1 MRFKDKNKKSNNIAS
16 SINGPF
22 DVLVSDQTE
31 HVNIGNLAILAMDI
45 EIDNHK
51 EIAFIRLT
59 EPMCVWGDTYPEE
72 EKKIKFMIP
81 KTEKKGNEEKLT
93 GNQGFQGEKGEN
105 QEKNKMILDKNEINV
120 GFEIKRVESK
130 MKEIEEELENN
141 YGMNKFQKES
151 FEEIK
156 R

>member
-1 MRFKDKNKKSNNIAS
+1 
-16 SINGPF
+16 
-22 DVLVSDQTE
+22 
-31 HVNIGNLAILAMDI
+31 
-45 EIDNHK
+45 
-51 EIAFIRLT
+51 
-59 EPMCVWGDTYPEE
+59 
-72 EKKIKFMIP
+72 
-81 KTEKKGNEEKLT
+81 
-93 GNQGFQGEKGEN
+93 
-105 QEKNKMILDKNEINV
+105 MILDKNEINV